1 MFHRNIGILL
11 REYASEFRSLAIVGP
26 RQSGKSTLVKTLFI
40 EKPYVTLEDID
51 IRKFAE
57 TDTRGF
63 LNQFPNG
70 AIIDEVQ
77 RVPEIL
83 NYLQNIIDSR
93 NEDGLFVLTG
103 SNQFLL
109 QDNISQTLAGRI
121 GFIDL
126 YPLTMSEITPEFKD
140 HLNIKDIIF
149 RGFYPEVIYK
159 HRNARVWFENY
170 IRTYVERDVKLLKNI
185 DNIMLFMKFVKL
197 CAGRTGQIV
206 NYQSLS
212 VEAGIDHKTV
222 QSWLGILQSSFII
235 KLIQPYYSNFNKR
248 MIKAPKLYFI
258 DTGLACHLLGL
269 RHSKELDNYHSWGA
283 LFENFI
289 IMEFYKSIA
298 NLGLNYPLYY
308 WRDSNGIE
316 IDLIID
322 KGTDFIP
329 IEIKASQSFQKDFTK
344 NIKKIQELS
353 MSRNKGYVVYQ
364 GGFELSDGDKIDVIN
379 YNNLTKILVE

>member
-11 REYASEFRSLAIVGP
+11 LEYASEFRSIAVVGP
-26 RQSGKSTLVKTLFI
+26 RQSGKSTLVKTVFI

-57 TDTRGF
+57 SDTRGF

-77 RVPEIL
+77 RVSEVF
-83 NYLQNIIDSR
+83 NYLQNIIDTR

-109 QDNISQTLAGRI
+109 HDNISQTLAGRI

-126 YPLTMSEITPEFKD
+126 YPLTMSEITPEFKN
-140 HLNIKDIIF
+140 HLDIKDIIF

-185 DNIMLFMKFVKL
+185 DNVMLFMKFVKL
-197 CAGRTGQIV
+197 CAGRTGQIL

-235 KLIQPYYSNFNKR
+235 KLIQPYYSSFNKR
-248 MIKAPKLYFI
+248 TIKAPKLYFI
-258 DTGLACHLLGL
+258 DTGLACNLLGL
-269 RHSKELDNYHSWGA
+269 RYSKELDNYHSWGA
-283 LFENFI
+283 LFENFV
-289 IMEFYKSIA
+289 IMEFYKNIA

-316 IDLIID
+316 IDLMID

-329 IEIKASQSFQKDFTK
+329 IEIKASQTFQKDFTK
-344 NIKKIQELS
+344 NIKKIQDLS
-353 MSRNKGYVVYQ
+353 NSRNKGYVVYQ
-364 GGFELSDGDKIDVIN
+364 GDFELSDGDKIEVIN
-379 YNNLTKILVE
+379 YNHLTKILA